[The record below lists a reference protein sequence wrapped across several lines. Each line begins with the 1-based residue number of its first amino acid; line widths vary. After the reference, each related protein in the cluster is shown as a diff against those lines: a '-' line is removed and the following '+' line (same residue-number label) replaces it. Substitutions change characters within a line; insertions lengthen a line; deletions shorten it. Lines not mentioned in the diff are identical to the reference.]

1 MSYSINDFDRKLL
14 DSILNNFEF
23 NERIN
28 INKCIRTAYSNDD
41 VQLHNIPI
49 NLHSDNIKDF
59 LIRYGFGTRLLDT
72 AIINFKGMSL
82 KKAGSLSE
90 FERMTQKDHEY
101 IVIDDDKINNI
112 ICRNMILK
120 YQPGVT
126 VLTFTDPNV
135 GLRHIYDNYATDE
148 GKEVILLLDIN
159 MPTLLGWDVL
169 NEFDQFPDV
178 VKRKFKILMF
188 TSSIDPQDR
197 ERAKNI
203 PIVWGYIEK
212 PLNEAKVKSLLF

>member
-14 DSILNNFEF
+14 DSILCYFEF

-41 VQLHNIPI
+41 VQLHNLPI
-49 NLHSDNIKDF
+49 NMHADNIRDF
-59 LIRYGFGTRLLDT
+59 LIRHGFGTRLLDT
-72 AIINFKGMSL
+72 AIINFKGMAL

-90 FERMTQKDHEY
+90 FERMTQKEHDF

-135 GLRHIYDNYATDE
+135 GLRHIYDNYATDYT
-148 GKEVILLLDIN
+148 KDVILLLDIN

-188 TSSIDPQDR
+188 TSSIDPHDK

-203 PIVWGYIEK
+203 PIVWGYVEK

>member
-28 INKCIRTAYSNDD
+28 INKCIRDAYGNDD
-41 VQLHNIPI
+41 VQLHNLPI
-49 NLHSDNIKDF
+49 NLHADNIRDF

-90 FERMTQKDHEY
+90 FERMTQKVHEY
-101 IVIDDDKINNI
+101 LVIDDDKINNI

-120 YQPGVT
+120 YQPGVS
-126 VLTFTDPNV
+126 VQTFTDPNV
-135 GLRHIYDNYATDE
+135 GLRHIYDNYATNDDID
-148 GKEVILLLDIN
+148 VILLLDIN

-169 NEFDQFPDV
+169 NEFDQFPDL

-212 PLNEAKVKSLLF
+212 PLNENKVKSLLF